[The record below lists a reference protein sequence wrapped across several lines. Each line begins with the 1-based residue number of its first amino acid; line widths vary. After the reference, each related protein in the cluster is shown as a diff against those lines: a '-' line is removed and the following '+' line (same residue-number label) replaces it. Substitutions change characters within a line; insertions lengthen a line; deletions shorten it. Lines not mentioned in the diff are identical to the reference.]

1 MPAEA
6 YWIEDQR
13 ILSISYN
20 GHIGVD
26 DMRGVIAVCV
36 GTLSST
42 PIHFLVDFTQM
53 TSFDPQ
59 IIEMSSFSEWLY
71 HPNARWFAY
80 VRLAGL
86 YKSLIQHRH
95 DNNIKFFQERIE
107 AETFLRQ
114 AAQAVPER

>member
-6 YWIEDQR
+6 YWIEDQH
-13 ILSISYN
+13 ILSISLN
-20 GHIGVD
+20 GHIDMD

-36 GTLSST
+36 GTLTSS
-42 PIHFLVDFTQM
+42 PVHFLVDFSHM

-80 VRLAGL
+80 VQLTGL
-86 YKSLIQHRH
+86 HKRLIQLRH
-95 DNNIKFFQERIE
+95 HNNSKFFLERQA

-114 AAQAVPER
+114 AVQAVPEQ